1 MNDLAWIRGS
11 RDSGPGWKASQ
22 DSEPMVPGVR
32 SGVQDQTPH
41 GMPTVTPPTAGVA
54 KSERGIG
61 KTSGKVL
68 WKFKNTM
75 KP

>member
-11 RDSGPGWKASQ
+11 RDSGPSWEAFQ

-32 SGVQDQTPH
+32 SGVQDRHPMVCPRLPLQPL
-41 GMPTVTPPTAGVA
+41 GWA